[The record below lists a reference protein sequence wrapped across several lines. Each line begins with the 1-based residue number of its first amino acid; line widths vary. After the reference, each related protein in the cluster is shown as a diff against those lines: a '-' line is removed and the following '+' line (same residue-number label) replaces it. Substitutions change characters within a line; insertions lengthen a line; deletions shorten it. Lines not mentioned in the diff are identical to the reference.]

1 MAVETELKLALS
13 PAAWRLVGQ
22 HPCLANL
29 PMQSRRLYN
38 TYFDTPDR
46 LLAANGLALRFRKQ
60 GRQWRLTVKS
70 SDERGTALTQR
81 LEWEFPA
88 EYGQFD
94 FSPIDCARVRRKL
107 EKALPVLQPVFT
119 THFLRRTWLVHS
131 ESICIE
137 VALDRGRIV
146 SGARSL
152 PISEIELEL
161 RTGTVADLFALARAL
176 QATLPLSPALAS
188 KAERG
193 YLLLEGGE
201 ERPCKAIRVA
211 LAATMTP
218 RAAGRELA
226 LAALRQWQKN
236 VESQQGWHSDVE
248 FLHQGRVALRRL
260 RSVSSLFAPVL
271 PDFLSAG
278 GQEWPSF
285 AAEVGRVR
293 NWDVFLTQTLPAVEG
308 IFPHS
313 PDLVFCRQRAQV
325 AAQRASR
332 ELAAALN
339 SPHYAR
345 WLFEISA
352 ALAVFDDEPAEISLR
367 SFACRR
373 LRQLARRAR
382 RRVPVDE
389 GTGTLEEW
397 HRLRLA
403 LKRLRYG
410 LEFMAPLLPAKRLKP
425 YQKYLECCLE
435 GLGRLSD
442 LDTARNLV
450 RSWQAERR
458 TLLLQGWLA
467 GQSQALLPQIRR
479 TVGNWLEATPPW
491 QD

>member
-1 MAVETELKLALS
+1 MAVETELKLALA
-13 PAAWRLVGQ
+13 PMAWRLVAQ
-22 HPCLANL
+22 HPCLAHL

-46 LLAANGLALRFRKQ
+46 VLAANGLALRFRKQ
-60 GRQWRLTVKS
+60 GRQWRQTIKS

-94 FSPIDCARVRRKL
+94 FSPIDCARVRRRL
-107 EKALPVLQPVFT
+107 EKALPELQPVFT
-119 THFLRRTWLVHS
+119 THFLRQSWLLHTDS
-131 ESICIE
+131 ACIE

-152 PISEIELEL
+152 PISEMELEL
-161 RTGTVADLFALARAL
+161 RTGSVADLFALASAL

-193 YLLLEGGE
+193 YLLLGAGE
-201 ERPCKAIRVA
+201 ERPCKAIRVM
-211 LAATMTP
+211 LAETMTP

-226 LAALRQWQKN
+226 MAALRQWQKN
-236 VESQQGWHSDVE
+236 VESQGWHSDVE
-248 FLHQGRVALRRL
+248 YLHQGRVALRRL
-260 RSVSSLFAPVL
+260 RSVWSFFAPVL
-271 PDFLSAG
+271 PESLMAS
-278 GQEWPSF
+278 GQEWRSF
-285 AAEVGRVR
+285 AAEVGLLR
-293 NWDVFLTQTLPAVEG
+293 NWDVFLTQTLPAVEDV
-308 IFPHS
+308 FPHS
-313 PDLVFCRQRAQV
+313 PDLAFCRQRAQV
-325 AAQRASR
+325 AAQRARR
-332 ELAAALN
+332 ELSAALN
-339 SPHYAR
+339 SPDYAR
-345 WLFEISA
+345 WLLEISA
-352 ALAVFDDEPAEISLR
+352 ALALLDDEHAGISLR

-382 RRVPVDE
+382 RRVPAEEKDCR
-389 GTGTLEEW
+389 LAEW

-425 YQKYLECCLE
+425 YLKHLECCLE
-435 GLGRLSD
+435 DLGRLSD

-450 RSWQAERR
+450 HSWRAERR

-479 TVGNWLEATPPW
+479 KIGDWLEAAPPW